1 MNSLPTL
8 VGLACAVGVG
18 MLAHSLLYT
27 LFDFGRR
34 FSHGFGRPQGRLA
47 ALGLTTYH
55 ATKLS
60 VSEDDI
66 LGLAS
71 IPWANLYAVTALISL
86 VLFGLVGP
94 SLSGGASFAL
104 LTLPGLVWLF
114 KRYLVQQRRRFLVG
128 QVRQLLIDI
137 RLHMSLTGSLLL
149 GLENIARTTNEH
161 GVVYRGLQRRM
172 SGGSAKSGLDV
183 LQQLAADLKSVH
195 LLRVAQRVQSAQQ
208 SGGTLGV
215 DQAIASAAEELNEEI
230 AGQSEEQMQR
240 LPLRITLLAMP
251 FLLGPIVIL
260 LFYPLV
266 DHILKT
272 LAGTSVG
279 GGF

>member
-1 MNSLPTL
+1 MNSLPL
-8 VGLACAVGVG
+8 MVGLACAIGVG
-18 MLAHSLLYT
+18 LIAHSILHT
-27 LFDFGRR
+27 MFDIGRR
-34 FSHGFGRPQGRLA
+34 FFHLAGHSQGRLA
-47 ALGLTTYH
+47 ALGLTSTSH
-55 ATKLS
+55 STTLL
-60 VSEDDI
+60 SEDEV

-71 IPWANLYAVTALISL
+71 VPWANLYAGSALISL
-86 VLFGLVGP
+86 ILFGWIGP
-94 SLSGGASFAL
+94 YLSGGTPIAL
-104 LTLPGLVWLF
+104 LSLPGLVWLF
-114 KRYLVQQRRRFLVG
+114 RRYLMQQRRRFLVG

-149 GLENIARTTNEH
+149 GLENIARTTSERN
-161 GVVYRGLQRRM
+161 VVYRTLQRRM

-183 LQQLAADLKSVH
+183 LQQLASDMKSVH

-215 DQAIASAAEELNEEI
+215 DQAVASAIDELNEEI
-230 AGQSEEQMQR
+230 ASQSEEQMQR

-266 DHILKT
+266 DRILQT
-272 LAGTSVG
+272 LAGTAVG